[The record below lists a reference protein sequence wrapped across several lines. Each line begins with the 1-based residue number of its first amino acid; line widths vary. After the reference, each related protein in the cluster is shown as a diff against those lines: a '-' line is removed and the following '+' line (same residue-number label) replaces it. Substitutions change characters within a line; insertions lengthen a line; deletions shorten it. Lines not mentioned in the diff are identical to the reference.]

1 MMSNRMTRRGFL
13 RSAGL
18 GAGSAVMLAACQPM
32 ADGQAGDD
40 GGGAA
45 PAVEPV
51 SIISMT
57 WGRAAMM
64 EEVAAAFVE
73 SNDGAIAVENQTL
86 GWGDYWTK
94 LNTLYASGSPPDSA
108 WTHTAWVRPHAVL
121 GAIEDLNPRIDAS
134 PEFPDDWYGSV
145 WGLFTFEGG
154 QYGTSWDVGVQGIW
168 YNRTLY
174 EAAGLTGPG
183 VGSTYADLLDASL
196 ALTTDRGGNHP
207 QDDGFNKREVA
218 VWGMSNMVDNWV
230 NEIRPQA
237 VAWGTDVFNE
247 DETECIVNSEAT
259 VEFLNYYLD
268 AIQTHQVHPSAD
280 LIEGLG
286 NLFVSGSSALIS
298 TFPGIIDQFDGSF
311 EWEISP
317 YPMGGD
323 SGAHTLNVGG
333 SAFSIPSESP
343 RPEEA
348 WAWLEYNASEEA
360 HRIWASTGIIN
371 ARRSTSKYVLEML
384 DVPDTFVEFYMD
396 RIDEFGVPVWQHK
409 NRAQINTALTAA
421 FELVWLGDRTV
432 EEAANAV
439 KPEVDELLADA

>member
-1 MMSNRMTRRGFL
+1 MSNQISRRGFL
-13 RSAGL
+13 RNAGL
-18 GAGSAVMLAACQPM
+18 GVGSMVALAACQPM
-32 ADGQAGDD
+32 PAGSADEDS
-40 GGGAA
+40 GAA
-45 PAVEPV
+45 AGQAVEPV
-51 SIISMT
+51 TITSMT
-57 WGRAAMM
+57 WAWGDLMDELAAVFA
-64 EEVAAAFVE
+64 EQ
-73 SNDGAIAVENQTL
+73 NGGAISVEGQPL

-121 GAIEDLNPRIDAS
+121 GVLEDLNPRIDAT
-134 PEFPDDWYGSV
+134 PEFPDDWYSSV

-154 QYGTSWDVGVQGIW
+154 QYGSSWDVGVQGIW
-168 YNRTLY
+168 YNRSLH
-174 EAAGLTGPG
+174 EEAGLSGPG
-183 VGSTYADLLDASL
+183 VGSTYADLLESSL
-196 ALTTDRGGNHP
+196 ALTTDRNGNNP
-207 QDDGFNKREVA
+207 QGDGFNKREVS

-237 VAWGTDVFNE
+237 VAWGTDIFNE

-259 VEFLNYYLD
+259 MEFLNWYLD
-268 AIQTHQVHPSAD
+268 AIQTHNVHPSAD

-286 NLFVSGSSALIS
+286 NLFVSGSSAMIS
-298 TFPGIIDQFDGSF
+298 SFPGIIDQFDGSF

-317 YPMGGD
+317 YPMGGAN
-323 SGAHTLNVGG
+323 GVHTLNVGG

-343 RPEEA
+343 HPEAA
-348 WAWLEYNASEEA
+348 WEWVKFNASDEA
-360 HRIWASTGIIN
+360 HSHWSKRGIIN
-371 ARRSTSKYVLEML
+371 ARRSTSKYVLDQI

-409 NRAQINTALTAA
+409 SRAQINTALTSA

>member
-1 MMSNRMTRRGFL
+1 MSNQISRRSFL

-18 GAGSAVMLAACQPM
+18 GTGAVVVLAACQPTP
-32 ADGQAGDD
+32 AGTTDGENGAA
-40 GGGAA
+40 AA
-45 PAVEPV
+45 PAPEPV
-51 SIISMT
+51 TITSMT
-57 WGRAAMM
+57 WGFGELMD
-64 EEVAAAFVE
+64 ELSEVFAE
-73 SNDGAIAVENQTL
+73 QNGGAISVEGQPL

-94 LNTLYASGSPPDSA
+94 LNTVYASGSSPDAA

-121 GAIEDLNPRIDAS
+121 GVIEDLNPRIDAT
-134 PEFPDDWYGSV
+134 PEFPDDWYSSV

-154 QYGTSWDVGVQGIW
+154 QYGSSWDVGVQGMW
-168 YNRTLY
+168 YNLNLY
-174 EAAGLTGPG
+174 EEAGLTGPG
-183 VGSTYADLLDASL
+183 VGTTYADLLEAGL
-196 ALTTDRGGNHP
+196 TLTTDRAGKHP
-207 QDDGFNKREVA
+207 QDDGFNKREVS

-237 VAWGTDVFNE
+237 VAWGTDIFNE

-259 VEFLNYYLD
+259 MEFLNWYLD
-268 AIQTHQVHPSAD
+268 AIQTHNVHPSAD

-311 EWEISP
+311 VWEISP
-317 YPMGGD
+317 YPIGGD
-323 SGAHTLNVGG
+323 SGVHTLNVGG

-343 RPEEA
+343 HPEEA
-348 WAWLEYNASEEA
+348 WEWVKFNASDLA
-360 HRIWASTGIIN
+360 HQHWAQRGIIN
-371 ARRSTSKYVLEML
+371 ARRSTSKFVLEQM

-409 NRAQINTALTAA
+409 SRAQINTALTSA
-421 FELVWLGDRTV
+421 FELVWLGDHTV

>member
-1 MMSNRMTRRGFL
+1 MSNQISRRGFL
-13 RSAGL
+13 RNAGL
-18 GAGSAVMLAACQPM
+18 GVGSMVALAACQPM
-32 ADGQAGDD
+32 PAGSADEDS
-40 GGGAA
+40 GAA
-45 PAVEPV
+45 AGQAVEPV
-51 SIISMT
+51 TITSMT
-57 WGRAAMM
+57 WAWGDLMDELAAVFA
-64 EEVAAAFVE
+64 EQ
-73 SNDGAIAVENQTL
+73 NGGAISVEGQPL

-121 GAIEDLNPRIDAS
+121 GVLEDLNPRIDAT
-134 PEFPDDWYGSV
+134 PEFPDDWYSSV

-154 QYGTSWDVGVQGIW
+154 QYGSSWDVGVQGIW
-168 YNRTLY
+168 YNRSLR
-174 EAAGLTGPG
+174 EEAGLSGPG
-183 VGSTYADLLDASL
+183 VGSTYADLLESSL
-196 ALTTDRGGNHP
+196 ALTTDRNGNNP
-207 QDDGFNKREVA
+207 QDDGFNKREVS

-237 VAWGTDVFNE
+237 VAWGTDIFNE

-259 VEFLNYYLD
+259 MEFLNWYLD
-268 AIQTHQVHPSAD
+268 AIQTHNVHPSAD

-286 NLFVSGSSALIS
+286 NLFVSGSSAMIS
-298 TFPGIIDQFDGSF
+298 SFPGIIDQFDGSF
-311 EWEISP
+311 DWEISP
-317 YPMGGD
+317 YPMGGAN
-323 SGAHTLNVGG
+323 GVHTLNVGG

-343 RPEEA
+343 HPEAA
-348 WAWLEYNASEEA
+348 WEWVKFNASDEA
-360 HRIWASTGIIN
+360 HSHWSKRGIIN
-371 ARRSTSKYVLEML
+371 ARRSTSKYVLDQI

-409 NRAQINTALTAA
+409 SRAQINTALTSA

>member
-1 MMSNRMTRRGFL
+1 MSNQISRRSFL

-18 GAGSAVMLAACQPM
+18 GTGTVVVLAACQPTP
-32 ADGQAGDD
+32 AGTTDGENGAA
-40 GGGAA
+40 AA
-45 PAVEPV
+45 PAPEPV
-51 SIISMT
+51 TITSMT
-57 WGRAAMM
+57 WGFGELMD
-64 EEVAAAFVE
+64 ELSEVFAEQNGGEISVE
-73 SNDGAIAVENQTL
+73 GQPL

-94 LNTLYASGSPPDSA
+94 LNTLYASGSPPDAA

-121 GAIEDLNPRIDAS
+121 GVIEDLNPRIDAT
-134 PEFPDDWYGSV
+134 PEFPDDWYSSV

-154 QYGTSWDVGVQGIW
+154 QYGSSWDVGVQGMW
-168 YNRTLY
+168 YNLNLY
-174 EAAGLTGPG
+174 EEAGLTGPG
-183 VGSTYADLLDASL
+183 VGTTYADLLEAGL
-196 ALTTDRGGNHP
+196 TLTTDRAGNHP
-207 QDDGFNKREVA
+207 QDDGFNKREVS

-237 VAWGTDVFNE
+237 VAWGTDIFNE

-259 VEFLNYYLD
+259 MEFLNWYLD
-268 AIQTHQVHPSAD
+268 AIQTHNVHPSAD

-311 EWEISP
+311 VWEISP

-323 SGAHTLNVGG
+323 SGVHTLNVGG

-343 RPEEA
+343 HPEEA
-348 WAWLEYNASEEA
+348 WEWVKFNASDLA
-360 HRIWASTGIIN
+360 HQHWSQRGIIN
-371 ARRSTSKYVLEML
+371 ARRSTSKFVLEQM

-409 NRAQINTALTAA
+409 SRAQINTALTSA
-421 FELVWLGDRTV
+421 FELVWLGDHTV

>member
-1 MMSNRMTRRGFL
+1 MSNQISRRGFL
-13 RSAGL
+13 RNAGL
-18 GAGSAVMLAACQPM
+18 GVGSMVALAACQPM
-32 ADGQAGDD
+32 PAGSADEDS
-40 GGGAA
+40 GAA
-45 PAVEPV
+45 AGQAVEPV
-51 SIISMT
+51 TITSMT
-57 WGRAAMM
+57 WAWGDLMDELAAVFA
-64 EEVAAAFVE
+64 EQ
-73 SNDGAIAVENQTL
+73 NGGAISVEGQPL

-121 GAIEDLNPRIDAS
+121 GVLEDLNPRIDAT
-134 PEFPDDWYGSV
+134 PEFPDDWYSSV

-154 QYGTSWDVGVQGIW
+154 QYGSSWDVGVQGIW
-168 YNRTLY
+168 YNRSLH
-174 EAAGLTGPG
+174 EEAGLSGPG
-183 VGSTYADLLDASL
+183 VGSTYADLLESSL
-196 ALTTDRGGNHP
+196 ALTTDRNGNNP
-207 QDDGFNKREVA
+207 QDDGFNKREVS

-237 VAWGTDVFNE
+237 VAWGTDIFNE

-259 VEFLNYYLD
+259 IEFLNWYLD
-268 AIQTHQVHPSAD
+268 AIQTHNVHPSAD

-286 NLFVSGSSALIS
+286 NLFVSGSSAMIS
-298 TFPGIIDQFDGSF
+298 SFPGIIDQFDGSF

-317 YPMGGD
+317 YPMGGPN
-323 SGAHTLNVGG
+323 GVHTLNVGG

-343 RPEEA
+343 HPEAA
-348 WAWLEYNASEEA
+348 WEWVKFNASDEA
-360 HRIWASTGIIN
+360 HSHWSKRGIIN
-371 ARRSTSKYVLEML
+371 ARRSTSKYVLDQI

-409 NRAQINTALTAA
+409 SRAQINTALTSA

>member
-1 MMSNRMTRRGFL
+1 MSKQISRRSFL
-13 RSAGL
+13 RSAGIGT
-18 GAGSAVMLAACQPM
+18 GAVVILAACQPM
-32 ADGQAGDD
+32 PAGTSDGAA
-40 GGGAA
+40 AA
-45 PAVEPV
+45 PAADPV
-51 SIISMT
+51 TITSMT
-57 WGRAAMM
+57 WGWGDLMDELSELLA
-64 EEVAAAFVE
+64 EQT
-73 SNDGAIAVENQTL
+73 DGAIVVEGQQL

-121 GAIEDLNPRIDAS
+121 GVIEDLNPRIDAS
-134 PEFPDDWYGSV
+134 PDFPDDWYSSV

-154 QYGTSWDVGVQGIW
+154 QYGSSWDVGVQGMW
-168 YNRTLY
+168 YNRNLY
-174 EAAGLTGPG
+174 EEAGLTGPG
-183 VGSTYADLLDASL
+183 VGTTYADLLEHGRT
-196 ALTTDRGGNHP
+196 LTTDRGGNNP
-207 QDDGFNKREVA
+207 QDDGFNKREVT

-237 VAWGTDVFNE
+237 VAWGTDIFNE

-259 VEFLNYYLD
+259 MEFLNWYLD
-268 AIQTHQVHPSAD
+268 AIQTHNIHPSAD

-311 EWEISP
+311 VWEISP
-317 YPMGGD
+317 YPMGGAN
-323 SGAHTLNVGG
+323 GIHTLNVGG

-343 RPEEA
+343 HPEEA
-348 WAWLEYNASEEA
+348 WQWVKFNASDLA
-360 HRIWASTGIIN
+360 HQHWAKRGIIN
-371 ARRSTSKYVLEML
+371 ARRSTSKYVLEQI

-409 NRAQINTALTAA
+409 NRAQINTALTSA

-432 EEAANAV
+432 EDAANAV
-439 KPEVDELLADA
+439 KAEVDEFLADA

>member
-1 MMSNRMTRRGFL
+1 MSKQISRRSFL
-13 RSAGL
+13 RSAGIGT
-18 GAGSAVMLAACQPM
+18 GAVVILAACQPM
-32 ADGQAGDD
+32 PAGTSDGAA
-40 GGGAA
+40 AA
-45 PAVEPV
+45 PAADPV
-51 SIISMT
+51 TITSMT
-57 WGRAAMM
+57 WGWGDLMDELSELLA
-64 EEVAAAFVE
+64 EQT
-73 SNDGAIAVENQTL
+73 DGAIVVEGQQL

-121 GAIEDLNPRIDAS
+121 GVIEDLNPRIDAS
-134 PEFPDDWYGSV
+134 PDFPDDWYSSV

-154 QYGTSWDVGVQGIW
+154 QYGSSWDVGVQGMW
-168 YNRTLY
+168 YNRNLY
-174 EAAGLTGPG
+174 EEAGLTGPG
-183 VGSTYADLLDASL
+183 VGTTYADLLEHGRT
-196 ALTTDRGGNHP
+196 LTTDRGGNNP
-207 QDDGFNKREVA
+207 QDDGFNKREVT

-237 VAWGTDVFNE
+237 VAWGTDIFNE

-259 VEFLNYYLD
+259 MEFLNWNLD
-268 AIQTHQVHPSAD
+268 AIQTHNIHPSAD

-311 EWEISP
+311 VWEISP
-317 YPMGGD
+317 YPMGGAN
-323 SGAHTLNVGG
+323 GIHTLNVGG

-343 RPEEA
+343 HPEEA
-348 WAWLEYNASEEA
+348 WQWVKFNASDLA
-360 HRIWASTGIIN
+360 HQHWAKRGIIN
-371 ARRSTSKYVLEML
+371 ARRSTSKYVLEQM

-409 NRAQINTALTAA
+409 NRAQINTALTSA

-432 EEAANAV
+432 EDAANAV
-439 KPEVDELLADA
+439 KAEVDEFLADA

>member
-1 MMSNRMTRRGFL
+1 MSNQISRRGFL
-13 RSAGL
+13 RNAGL
-18 GAGSAVMLAACQPM
+18 GVGSMVALAACQPM
-32 ADGQAGDD
+32 PAGSADEDS
-40 GGGAA
+40 GAA
-45 PAVEPV
+45 AGQAVEPV
-51 SIISMT
+51 TITSMT
-57 WGRAAMM
+57 WAWGDLMDELAAVFA
-64 EEVAAAFVE
+64 EQ
-73 SNDGAIAVENQTL
+73 NGGAISVEGQPL

-121 GAIEDLNPRIDAS
+121 GVLEDLNPRIDAT
-134 PEFPDDWYGSV
+134 PEFPDDWYSSV

-154 QYGTSWDVGVQGIW
+154 QYGSSWDVGVQGIW
-168 YNRTLY
+168 YNRSLH
-174 EAAGLTGPG
+174 EEAGLSGPG
-183 VGSTYADLLDASL
+183 VGSTYADLLESSL
-196 ALTTDRGGNHP
+196 ALTTDRNGNNP
-207 QDDGFNKREVA
+207 QDDGFNKREVS

-237 VAWGTDVFNE
+237 VAWGTDIFNE

-259 VEFLNYYLD
+259 MEFLNWYLD
-268 AIQTHQVHPSAD
+268 AIQTHNVHPSAD

-286 NLFVSGSSALIS
+286 NLFVSGSSAMIS
-298 TFPGIIDQFDGSF
+298 SFPGIIDQFDGSF

-317 YPMGGD
+317 YPMGGAN
-323 SGAHTLNVGG
+323 GVHTLNVGG

-343 RPEEA
+343 HPEAA
-348 WAWLEYNASEEA
+348 WEWVKFNASDEA
-360 HRIWASTGIIN
+360 HSHWSKRGIIN
-371 ARRSTSKYVLEML
+371 ARRSTSKYVLDQI

-409 NRAQINTALTAA
+409 SRAQINTALTSA

>member
-1 MMSNRMTRRGFL
+1 M
-13 RSAGL
+13 
-18 GAGSAVMLAACQPM
+18 
-32 ADGQAGDD
+32 
-40 GGGAA
+40 
-45 PAVEPV
+45 
-51 SIISMT
+51 
-57 WGRAAMM
+57 
-64 EEVAAAFVE
+64 
-73 SNDGAIAVENQTL
+73 
-86 GWGDYWTK
+86 
-94 LNTLYASGSPPDSA
+94 
-108 WTHTAWVRPHAVL
+108 
-121 GAIEDLNPRIDAS
+121 
-134 PEFPDDWYGSV
+134 
-145 WGLFTFEGG
+145 
-154 QYGTSWDVGVQGIW
+154 QGIW
-168 YNRTLY
+168 FNRTLY

-183 VGSTYADLLDASL
+183 VGSTYADLLEASL
-196 ALTTDRGGNHP
+196 ALTTDREGNNP
-207 QDDGFNKREVA
+207 LDDGFNKREVA

-237 VAWGTDVFNE
+237 VAWGTEIFNE

-259 VEFLNYYLD
+259 VEFLNWYLD
-268 AIQTHQVHPSAD
+268 AIQTHEVHPSAD

-286 NLFVSGSSALIS
+286 NLFISGSSALIS

-323 SGAHTLNVGG
+323 SGVHTLNVGG

-343 RPEEA
+343 HPEEA

-360 HRIWASTGIIN
+360 HRIWANTGIIN
-371 ARRSTSKYVLEML
+371 ARRSTSKYVLEQL

-432 EEAANAV
+432 IDAANAV

>member
-1 MMSNRMTRRGFL
+1 MSNQISRRGFL
-13 RSAGL
+13 RNAGL
-18 GAGSAVMLAACQPM
+18 GVGSMVALAACQPM
-32 ADGQAGDD
+32 PAGSADEDS
-40 GGGAA
+40 GAA
-45 PAVEPV
+45 AGQAVEPV
-51 SIISMT
+51 TITSMT
-57 WGRAAMM
+57 WAWGDLMDELAAVFA
-64 EEVAAAFVE
+64 EQ
-73 SNDGAIAVENQTL
+73 NGGAISVEGQPL

-121 GAIEDLNPRIDAS
+121 GVLEDLNPRIDAT
-134 PEFPDDWYGSV
+134 PEFPDDWYSSV

-154 QYGTSWDVGVQGIW
+154 QYGSSWDVGVQGIW
-168 YNRTLY
+168 YNRSLH
-174 EAAGLTGPG
+174 EEAGLSGPG
-183 VGSTYADLLDASL
+183 VGSTYADLLESSL
-196 ALTTDRGGNHP
+196 ALTTDRNGNQP
-207 QDDGFNKREVA
+207 QDDGFNKREVS

-237 VAWGTDVFNE
+237 VAWGTDIFNE

-259 VEFLNYYLD
+259 MEFLNWYLD
-268 AIQTHQVHPSAD
+268 AIQTHNVHPSAD

-286 NLFVSGSSALIS
+286 NLFVSGSSAMIS
-298 TFPGIIDQFDGSF
+298 SFPGIIDQFDGSF

-317 YPMGGD
+317 YPMGGAN
-323 SGAHTLNVGG
+323 GVHTLNVGG

-343 RPEEA
+343 HPEAA
-348 WAWLEYNASEEA
+348 WEWVKFNASDEA
-360 HRIWASTGIIN
+360 HSHWSKRGIIN
-371 ARRSTSKYVLEML
+371 ARRSTSKYVLDQI

-409 NRAQINTALTAA
+409 SRAQINTALTSA

-432 EEAANAV
+432 EQAANAV

>member
-1 MMSNRMTRRGFL
+1 MSKQISRRSFL
-13 RSAGL
+13 RSAGIGT
-18 GAGSAVMLAACQPM
+18 GAVVILAACQPM
-32 ADGQAGDD
+32 PAGTSDGAA
-40 GGGAA
+40 AA
-45 PAVEPV
+45 PAADPV
-51 SIISMT
+51 TITSMT
-57 WGRAAMM
+57 WGWGDLMDELSELLA
-64 EEVAAAFVE
+64 EQT
-73 SNDGAIAVENQTL
+73 DGAIVVEGQQL

-121 GAIEDLNPRIDAS
+121 GVIEDLNPRIDAS
-134 PEFPDDWYGSV
+134 PDFPDDWYSSV

-154 QYGTSWDVGVQGIW
+154 QYGSSWDVGVQGMW
-168 YNRTLY
+168 YNRNLY
-174 EAAGLTGPG
+174 EEAGLTGPG
-183 VGSTYADLLDASL
+183 VGTTYADLLEHGRT
-196 ALTTDRGGNHP
+196 LTTDRGGNNP
-207 QDDGFNKREVA
+207 QDDGFNKREVT

-237 VAWGTDVFNE
+237 VAWGTDIFNE

-259 VEFLNYYLD
+259 MEFLNWYLD
-268 AIQTHQVHPSAD
+268 AIQTHNIHPSAD

-311 EWEISP
+311 VWEISP
-317 YPMGGD
+317 YPMGGAN
-323 SGAHTLNVGG
+323 GIHTLNVGG

-343 RPEEA
+343 HPEEA
-348 WAWLEYNASEEA
+348 WQWVKFNASDLA
-360 HRIWASTGIIN
+360 HQHWAKRGIIN
-371 ARRSTSKYVLEML
+371 ARRSTSKYVLEQM

-409 NRAQINTALTAA
+409 NRAQINTALTSA

-432 EEAANAV
+432 EDAANAV
-439 KPEVDELLADA
+439 KAEVDEFLADA